1 MAVYI
6 SNIGRLRV
14 AVEAAFN
21 TDETGTIANFIDL
34 PVAEG
39 STAMTCMQDHLD
51 PQTMQQLVHAYADS
65 DLTAGKKSSTLNFT
79 THLAATGN
87 PVTGAVAIPYLTN
100 ASWALRRVLGTL
112 MGGASSGV
120 LSGVARTVAAASTAS
135 LINTSTDS
143 SGMALPGTAIA
154 VLIAGKYEAREVL
167 SVTGVAITPKVAF
180 SAAPVLGAPI
190 LFSTTFHL
198 IENLSGPLPSLQLVA
213 EGAAA
218 NEAPLGGA
226 IAADRLAAL
235 GTQGTFGIDIT
246 PGAIPKLT
254 VQLQG
259 ASWNRIA
266 AAALAAPSS
275 IGGFYP
281 VVNMDSELIVGT
293 GATNVVQTR
302 NRVSHSSST
311 WQPGFAVTPITSPEG
326 LNSSNVVGFKRA
338 RGRGVSGNFIAY
350 EEPTATTWLALDGLN
365 NSGPVANRQFPHIM
379 QQIGSTAQGMVLLT
393 APTAQISVVPTRTD
407 AGGLY
412 SQTISWVG
420 KNDGS
425 ISSPTTD
432 LGRSAFRVHIF

>member
-6 SNIGRLRV
+6 SNIGRLRT
-14 AVEAAFN
+14 AVEGTFN
-21 TDETGTIANFIDL
+21 VDETATPANFIDL

-39 STAMTCMQDHLD
+39 TTAMTCLQDHLD
-51 PQTMQQLVHAYADS
+51 PATMQQFVHAYADS
-65 DLTAGKKSSTLNFT
+65 DLVGGKKSSTLNFT

-87 PVTGAVAIPYLTN
+87 PVTGAAAIPYLTN
-100 ASWALRRVLGTL
+100 TSWALRRVLGTL
-112 MGGASSGV
+112 MGGATSGT
-120 LSGVARTVAAASTAS
+120 LSGVARTVAVSTTAS
-135 LINTSTDS
+135 LIKTSTDA

-167 SVTGVAITPKVAF
+167 SSNATDIVPKVAF
-180 SAAPVLGAPI
+180 SAVPATGAPI

-198 IENLSGPLPSLQLVA
+198 IENLSGALPSLQFIA

-218 NEAPLGGA
+218 NEAPLGGS
-226 IAADRLAAL
+226 IAADRWAAL

-259 ASWNRIA
+259 ASWNRLA
-266 AAALAAPSS
+266 AAALAAPAS
-275 IGGFYP
+275 IGGFFP

-293 GATNVVQTR
+293 GATNACQTR
-302 NRVSHSSST
+302 NRVSHSAST
-311 WQPGFAVTPITSPEG
+311 WQPGFAVTPITSPDG

-350 EEPTATTWLALDGLN
+350 DEPTATTWLALDQLN

-379 QQIGSTAQGMVLLT
+379 QQVGSTAQGMVLLT

-412 SQTISWVG
+412 SQTIAWVG

-432 LGRSAFRVHIF
+432 RERSAFRVHIF